1 VFPNLLPPVTNKLAR
16 KLDMGEYITPNFYCS
31 YTQTAIKEIQRM

>member
-1 VFPNLLPPVTNKLAR
+1 
-16 KLDMGEYITPNFYCS
+16 MGEYITPNFYCS